1 MQVYEEIKKKFRW
14 REAEDTTVFSPSS
27 GEPGPRTKEGPFS
40 SKGKKFWMSR
50 RVFDQMS
57 GRFFGH

>member
-27 GEPGPRTKEGPFS
+27 SVRAPGLITTVCSVAPDGL
-40 SKGKKFWMSR
+40 G
-50 RVFDQMS
+50 
-57 GRFFGH
+57 